1 MVFFS
6 YNLLHDVMMQLDFVF
21 EKHNSSRMKNVVLLR
36 KGQALLTDE
45 FSYYTVYVL
54 LLTGRGTIV
63 YQSYHTLPH
72 IITGGR
78 ADNMH

>member
-21 EKHNSSRMKNVVLLR
+21 EKHKSSRMKNVVSLR

-45 FSYYTVYVL
+45 FSYTVYVL
-54 LLTGRGTIV
+54 LLTGVEPWLPFISPPSHHKSYRIV
-63 YQSYHTLPH
+63 LL
-72 IITGGR
+72 
-78 ADNMH
+78 